1 MQQNPELTPVAA
13 ARTLKELLDML
24 REIGELV
31 SPHTEYV
38 TLVVQQKGLP
48 DVVIPVSCHAPG
60 SSQSQ
65 PAHAA

>member
-1 MQQNPELTPVAA
+1 MQQKPELTPVAA

-48 DVVIPVSCHAPG
+48 DVVIPVSCH
-60 SSQSQ
+60 SSESDQSLLV
-65 PAHAA
+65 PAA